1 MLIDRRNPHQP
12 FDRSLIRDFLGGRE
26 LLSVELLAAGK
37 SNTNYKL
44 ILSDGEAYVLR
55 LYRRGDAQRETYVM
69 DLVRDI
75 VPVPIE
81 IARGESWSV
90 FSFLE
95 GELLEGVPE
104 QSGAAAEVLAKI
116 SSVVFESRGW
126 VSPNGSVSPFSF
138 GGVRGFITHMFER
151 ADVRGWIGRE
161 AVHKILEIVK
171 RESRRLD
178 ELDAERRL
186 VHGDFNPTNILISEG
201 VVSGILDW
209 EYCHSGTPYMDI
221 GNLLRHTDDEYHG
234 LIKSGLEAG
243 GMRLP
248 ADWKARA
255 ELVDLT
261 SHLEFLTSSRADS
274 FKVQCVDRIARFIQ
288 KYTDGTQ

>member
-1 MLIDRRNPHQP
+1 MTIDRRNPHQP

-44 ILSDGEAYVLR
+44 TLSDDVAYVLR
-55 LYRRGDAQRETYVM
+55 LYSRGSAQRETYVM

-75 VPVPIE
+75 VPVPLE

-104 QSGAAAEVLAKI
+104 QSGAAAEALARI
-116 SSVVFESRGW
+116 SSVVFESPGW
-126 VSPNGSVSPFSF
+126 VNPDGSISAFSF
-138 GGVRGFITHMFER
+138 GGVRGFISEMFER

-161 AVHKILEIVK
+161 AVHEVLKIVK
-171 RESRRLD
+171 RQSRRLD
-178 ELDAERRL
+178 ELHAERCL
-186 VHGDFNPTNILISEG
+186 VHGDFNPTNILISNG

-209 EYCHSGTPYMDI
+209 EWCHSGTPYMDI
-221 GNLLRHTDDEYHG
+221 GNLLRHTDDDYHG

-243 GMRLP
+243 GMSLP
-248 ADWKARA
+248 ADWRARA
-255 ELVDLT
+255 DLVDLT

-274 FKVQCVDRIARFIQ
+274 FKVQCVDRVERFIL
-288 KYTDGTQ
+288 KYKE